1 MEMGGG
7 EDKDVEKQGKRKG
20 RNGRRRDEENSRSR
34 SRRSRPRE
42 IRKMNKRKV
51 GIRVRVVRG
60 EMGLV
65 RKMMVRG
72 KMKGMEATVVLRITK
87 TVGRIPRVE
96 GRSVE
101 GMVVRF
107 PSGRLEG
114 QRGCRWW
121 HRQEGKQRR

>member
-1 MEMGGG
+1 EGLGSGGRVKMAG
-7 EDKDVEKQGKRKG
+7 VKIRMWRNRARGKA

-42 IRKMNKRKV
+42 IWKMNKRKV

-60 EMGLV
+60 ETGLV

-72 KMKGMEATVVLRITK
+72 KMKGMEATVVLRITE

-96 GRSVE
+96 GGSVE
-101 GMVVRF
+101 GMVVPF
-107 PSGRLEG
+107 SV
-114 QRGCRWW
+114 WTT
-121 HRQEGKQRR
+121 